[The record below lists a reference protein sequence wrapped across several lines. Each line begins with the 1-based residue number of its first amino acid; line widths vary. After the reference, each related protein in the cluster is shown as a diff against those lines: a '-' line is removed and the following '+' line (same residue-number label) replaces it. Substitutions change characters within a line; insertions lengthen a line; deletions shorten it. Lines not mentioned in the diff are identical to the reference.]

1 MGSDRSTLSR
11 DFRDALKHPMTR
23 SWPSPPIIPF
33 APVIPFGPCHSIAS
47 YPSIGPC
54 PSWVPVILSPPCH
67 SERSEESHS
76 PSSRTW
82 RGLGFRGER
91 DPSLRSGCQRAQASR
106 AAVGAFGPLGSR
118 FLSGFPMKNV
128 GNDRGVGLRFL
139 PCCRFLPSCRPPVIL
154 SEAKN
159 PTRPQAAP
167 GAG

>member
-1 MGSDRSTLSR
+1 M
-11 DFRDALKHPMTR
+11 
-23 SWPSPPIIPF
+23 
-33 APVIPFGPCHSIAS
+33 
-47 YPSIGPC
+47 
-54 PSWVPVILSPPCH
+54 LSPPCH
-67 SERSEESHS
+67 SERSEESHA

-91 DPSLRSGCQRAQASR
+91 DPSLRSGCQRAQASH

-139 PCCRFLPSCRPPVIL
+139 PCCRFLPCYGFLSCCRPPVIL

-167 GAG
+167 GAGWSFGGTRPFAPLRVTARSSVIRRGRGFRNSGFQVAESREQIRMA